1 LAKEQDSPFKVAAAQ
16 LSPVFMDRSATLEKA
31 CEAIREAGRE
41 GAKIVVFPEAF
52 VPCYPDWVWPI
63 PPSQEGQ
70 HRALYGEFLDQSV
83 TIPGPDTEKIGRAAK
98 AGGTFVV
105 IGVNERNDG
114 ASGGS
119 IYNTLLFF
127 DDKGSLMG
135 IHRKLVPTS
144 AERLVWTPGDG
155 STLGVFDTPYGK
167 LGGLIC
173 WENYM
178 PLARYAMYAWGTQIY
193 VAATWDSSDGWLATL
208 QHIAREGRVAVIGCC
223 IAMRTDQIPDSY
235 EFKRAYPDGHEWVN
249 RGASAIVGPDG
260 HFLAEPAIRE
270 ETIIYGEIDPAS
282 IRGSHYWMDAAGHYA
297 RPDVFQLRVN
307 RAPAPMVQTVGD
319 LLSVDGV
326 KAAAPNRSR
335 AKK

>member
-155 STLGVFDTPYGK
+155 STLGGVRYSVWEARGTDL
-167 LGGLIC
+167 LGELYAVGAVRDVCLGNSDLRCSDVGQQRGL
-173 WENYM
+173 
-178 PLARYAMYAWGTQIY
+178 AG
-193 VAATWDSSDGWLATL
+193 DSSA
-208 QHIAREGRVAVIGCC
+208 H
-223 IAMRTDQIPDSY
+223 
-235 EFKRAYPDGHEWVN
+235 
-249 RGASAIVGPDG
+249 SA
-260 HFLAEPAIRE
+260 
-270 ETIIYGEIDPAS
+270 
-282 IRGSHYWMDAAGHYA
+282 
-297 RPDVFQLRVN
+297 
-307 RAPAPMVQTVGD
+307 
-319 LLSVDGV
+319 
-326 KAAAPNRSR
+326 
-335 AKK
+335 